1 MFHRTLILGLETSC
15 DDTAAAVV
23 ENGHTVLSSIVSSQ
37 DSFHLRFGGVVPE
50 IASRCHL
57 KVIDAVVDEA
67 LESAGVAFSDLDGIA
82 VSYGPGLV
90 GSLLVGVS
98 MAKALAF
105 ALHLPLLGV
114 NHLEGHIYANFLTG
128 TAISF
133 PLLSLVVSGGHTSLL
148 YMEGHGQIDVLGKTR
163 DDAAGEVFDKIARAL
178 GLGFP
183 GGPVLDRL
191 AGQGDTA
198 AFSFPRALMGEE
210 GKLDF
215 SFSGVKTAVL
225 NCIRREKEKGRE
237 LNPADIAA
245 SFQEAV
251 VDVLVGKSLQAVR
264 QKKARQF
271 LLAGGVAANSALRRK
286 LRQNLTSAGIE
297 LVSPPLEFCTDNGA
311 MIAAAGYYYLQ
322 QGRRADWGLNAVP
335 NLRLESSVNKGGL
348 AGSGH

>member
-23 ENGHTVLSSIVSSQ
+23 QNGRTVLSSIVSSQ

-57 KVIDAVVDEA
+57 EVVNAVIDEA
-67 LESAGVAFSDLDGIA
+67 LEKAGVTFSDLDGLA

-105 ALHLPLLGV
+105 TLDLPLVGV

-128 TAISF
+128 QTVSF

-148 YMEGHGQIDVLGKTR
+148 YMEGHGQIEVLGKTR
-163 DDAAGEVFDKIARAL
+163 DDAAGEVFDKVARAL

-183 GGPVLDRL
+183 GGPVLDKL
-191 AGQGDTA
+191 AGQGNA
-198 AFSFPRALMGEE
+198 AAYSFPRALMGED

-225 NCIRREKEKGRE
+225 NCIRRETEKGQRV
-237 LNPADIAA
+237 NPADIAA
-245 SFQEAV
+245 AFQEAV
-251 VDVLVGKSLQAVR
+251 VDALVSKSLLAVR
-264 QKKARQF
+264 QKKTRQF
-271 LLAGGVAANSALRRK
+271 LLAGGVAANSELRRK

-297 LVSPPLEFCTDNGA
+297 LIYPPVEFCTDNGA
-311 MIAAAGYYYLQ
+311 MIAAAGYYYLR
-322 QGRRADWGLNAVP
+322 QGRRAAWDLNAVP
-335 NLRLESSVNKGGL
+335 NLEFEKP
-348 AGSGH
+348 